1 MTKEQTM
8 SALRTRMIEDMQL
21 AGLSAKTQE
30 VYLQAVT
37 ALVKHYGNRSPD
49 QLTEEEV
56 RCYVLAVRQRNARGT
71 FKTCHYGIQFFY
83 RNTLGKDWALFKKDP
98 APPAEAP
105 AADAFPCRGG
115 THSGRH
121 PQPDPLRLL
130 PPDVCLRPAHQRG
143 RRSPRHRH
151 RQDQRPVAGRRQGQ
165 QGTHRAGAQ
174 AGPREPARRL
184 ASTLVVGF
192 WADPQCRFAGEFEVV
207 IGADRLRWSCK
218 TF

>member
-56 RCYVLAVRQRNARGT
+56 RCYLLAVCQRNARGT

-83 RNTLGKDWALFKKDP
+83 RNTLGKDWALFKKRSGSP
-98 APPAEAP
+98 SRSACRRRFPMPRW
-105 AADAFPCRGG
+105 DAFSAASA
-115 THSGRH
+115 T
-121 PQPDPLRLL
+121 
-130 PPDVCLRPAHQRG
+130 
-143 RRSPRHRH
+143 RST
-151 RQDQRPVAGRRQGQ
+151 A
-165 QGTHRAGAQ
+165 A
-174 AGPREPARRL
+174 
-184 ASTLVVGF
+184 AS
-192 WADPQCRFAGEFEVV
+192 A
-207 IGADRLRWSCK
+207 
-218 TF
+218 

>member
-1 MTKEQTM
+1 
-8 SALRTRMIEDMQL
+8 MQL

-37 ALVKHYGNRSPD
+37 ALVKHYRNRSPD

-56 RCYVLAVRQRNARGT
+56 RCYVLRYARGT
-71 FKTCHYGIQFFY
+71 RGEPSKPAITASSSFTATPLARTGHF
-83 RNTLGKDWALFKKDP
+83 LKKDP

-105 AADAFPCRGG
+105 AADAFPCRGR

-151 RQDQRPVAGRRQGQ
+151 RQDQRPVAGHRQGQ
-165 QGTHRAGAQ
+165 QGTDRAGAQ
-174 AGPREPARRL
+174 AGPREPAPN
-184 ASTLVVGF
+184 VVG
-192 WADPQCRFAGEFEVV
+192 ARPSRPAVAVSQSPT
-207 IGADRLRWSCK
+207 DRPR
-218 TF
+218 